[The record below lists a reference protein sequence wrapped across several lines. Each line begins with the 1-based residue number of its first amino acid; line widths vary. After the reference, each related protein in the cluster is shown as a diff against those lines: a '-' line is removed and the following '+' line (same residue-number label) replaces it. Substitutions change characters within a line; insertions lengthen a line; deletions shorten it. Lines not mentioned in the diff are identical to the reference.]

1 MPSLIVPAITA
12 IGAAVGGSFGA
23 TLIMYSAQIAA
34 GLVAVGG
41 VALSSYQKRKM
52 ERKARAAYNAAQ
64 VDRLVNV
71 ASTVQQRL
79 LVLGRVRT
87 GGHVFFRGSVGQ
99 YREKFVMLVALAAH
113 EIDAVEQVYLND
125 VAVTLDGNGYVQ
137 TEPYALQRTETASAT
152 FAPGASSI
160 TLAHTP
166 VAGSVKVTVS
176 YVDSGGSGGD
186 KIKTKTLSASVSGNT
201 VTLSG
206 GPWVP
211 TSGLDDAA
219 PKVSYQYTVTDSK
232 ARIRTYLG
240 SAGQTADA
248 QVMADFPSLWTVDH
262 RARGV
267 AYLVCEYWYDETA
280 YPSGLPTVTAR
291 VRGARVFDPRTGTT
305 GYTDNPALMARHVLL
320 HPQFGKRSSLTA
332 AEEAR
337 IIAAA
342 NACDIA
348 HDYGEGAVP
357 MFRAGVAVPFGTAAR
372 DVLDDLAQAMGGQ
385 WAYAAGEFHLRAG
398 VYTAPVLALTEADL
412 AVARRDAGGAT
423 SRQAIGISPH
433 TARADKFNSVA
444 PRIWDAAQDYQQVVL
459 EPVKGSALITRDG
472 VELVQEVD
480 MPAVTY
486 AQQAQHVAGIAM
498 RDARDPLTV
507 TLPFKLTAYR
517 VTLFDTV
524 TLTLARYGWA
534 AKEFVVMGRQWT
546 LDGGLLLTLKETAAA
561 IYQPDAAFIAGGYA
575 QNTALP
581 SPWAIDPPTG
591 LDAASGTA
599 ELQLQADGTVLTRVR
614 VSWDA
619 VTDQTILQGGS
630 VEVQWADMAAPALA
644 WNSTSTSGRDTQLYI
659 PGAADGTTLLIRAR
673 TRNQLAAS
681 DWGTQIAHTV
691 LGKTEPPPPFDLVQV
706 LAQPDGT
713 RQFNFGYTATAVPV
727 DWLGAEI
734 RYLTGTHAS
743 PVWDD
748 MLRLNNE
755 QTHYTA
761 SPVEIN
767 QLLSGPHT
775 FAFRSKDTT
784 GNLSTSALFYITLP
798 PRRLGDVVA
807 EFDEATEFWPGTAS
821 AAAVNAQANTVEA
834 NSLTTWADL
843 STWDA
848 WTRWAQ
854 SAASPITYTTPVR
867 DLTAVVSCLL
877 DVSVAASG
885 VSAIELRSS
894 ETSNDPVADPAAWT
908 AWGPA
913 DQRVTARYVQLRVT
927 VTADGSNPVPTL
939 STLAY
944 VATAPLKNEYLN
956 DQDISTYTGAN
967 RIGIGDVRIPL
978 ANSYGTLLEINC
990 VIQDASVGSWAWV
1003 LIDKALT
1010 GPRVQFRLNGTLADP
1025 DLTDFIIKGF

>member
-125 VAVTLDGNGYVQ
+125 VAVTLDVNGYVQ
-137 TEPYALQRTETASAT
+137 TEPYALQRTESASAT
-152 FAPGASSI
+152 FAPGAASI

-176 YVDSGGSGGD
+176 YYAEGGGSGGS
-186 KIKTKTLSASVSGNT
+186 KMKTKTLSASVSGNT

-206 GPWVP
+206 GPWVR

-219 PKVSYQYTVTDSK
+219 PRVSYQYTVTDSK

-248 QVMADFPSLWTVDH
+248 QVMADFPGLWTVDH

-280 YPSGLPTVTAR
+280 YPSGLPKVTAR
-291 VRGARVFDPRTGTT
+291 VRGARVVDPRTGTT

-332 AEEAR
+332 AEDAR

-357 MFRAGVAVPFGTAAR
+357 MFRAGMAVPFGTAAR

-433 TARADKFNSVA
+433 TARADKFNCVA

-534 AKEFVVMGRQWT
+534 AKEFVVLGRQWT

-561 IYQPDAAFIAGGYA
+561 IYQPDAEFVAGGYA

-691 LGKTEPPPPFDLVQV
+691 LGKTEPPANVAAITVSGTQVAFTPVTDVDLAGYKLRFNYSQDTWWDYAAALHDGLITESPYTLERLPVGECTVMVKAVDTSGNESATAAWAVYSFPEPLVANVLLDYPQHPTFPGAVTDGALVGSVLQADALDDFYAPADGPLYLPSTEAMYLPSQYAAMGYEFSVSPTEPGVLRLLVTITGAYRIEYQTGGGEPMFEPTADPMFEPVDEALFGTPSAWQLWPGELAVDGAIEVRFRITLAAGELQGVITEVTAVLDVPDVAERLPAVAVTSGGTRLPITQSYHAIKTVHLTVHSGGTGTSARIVDKDPALGPLVQV
-706 LAQPDGT
+706 INASG
-713 RQFNFGYTATAVPV
+713 TAVAGTV
-727 DWLGAEI
+727 D
-734 RYLTGTHAS
+734 
-743 PVWDD
+743 
-748 MLRLNNE
+748 
-755 QTHYTA
+755 
-761 SPVEIN
+761 
-767 QLLSGPHT
+767 
-775 FAFRSKDTT
+775 
-784 GNLSTSALFYITLP
+784 
-798 PRRLGDVVA
+798 
-807 EFDEATEFWPGTAS
+807 
-821 AAAVNAQANTVEA
+821 
-834 NSLTTWADL
+834 AD
-843 STWDA
+843 
-848 WTRWAQ
+848 
-854 SAASPITYTTPVR
+854 
-867 DLTAVVSCLL
+867 
-877 DVSVAASG
+877 
-885 VSAIELRSS
+885 
-894 ETSNDPVADPAAWT
+894 
-908 AWGPA
+908 
-913 DQRVTARYVQLRVT
+913 
-927 VTADGSNPVPTL
+927 
-939 STLAY
+939 
-944 VATAPLKNEYLN
+944 
-956 DQDISTYTGAN
+956 
-967 RIGIGDVRIPL
+967 
-978 ANSYGTLLEINC
+978 
-990 VIQDASVGSWAWV
+990 IQGY
-1003 LIDKALT
+1003 
-1010 GPRVQFRLNGTLADP
+1010 
-1025 DLTDFIIKGF
+1025 